1 MALPLTADR
10 ASRAPGSYDTL
21 LLISVLALLCI
32 GIIMVYSASAV
43 VAWER
48 YQDPYLFLRKKI
60 YFTLLGLGLMF
71 LLMRMEYRRLLKLTL
86 PLMALSLLLLAA
98 VFIPGIGVVGGGA
111 RRWISLAGMTF
122 QPSELAKLAIIF
134 YFAHILTKKRER
146 IKDFYLGY
154 LPMLMVLAFLCVLI
168 ILEPDLGTAIL
179 IGAVVFIMLFVGG
192 LPLPFSLLTG
202 LASLPLLYISIT
214 GADYRLKRVLTYLNP
229 WDDPLGSGF
238 QTIQSFLAL
247 GRGGLLGLGLGEGRQ
262 KLFYL
267 PEPHSDFIFSV
278 IGEELG
284 FVGTVTIIF
293 LFLLIV
299 WRGVKAATRC
309 PDLHG
314 TYLAFGVSI
323 LLGLQALMH
332 MSVATGLLPA
342 KGLTLPFI
350 SSGGSS
356 LLMSMMAA
364 GILLNISRRR
374 GYDHA

>member
-1 MALPLTADR
+1 
-10 ASRAPGSYDTL
+10 
-21 LLISVLALLCI
+21 
-32 GIIMVYSASAV
+32 
-43 VAWER
+43 
-48 YQDPYLFLRKKI
+48 
-60 YFTLLGLGLMF
+60 
-71 LLMRMEYRRLLKLTL
+71 
-86 PLMALSLLLLAA
+86 
-98 VFIPGIGVVGGGA
+98 
-111 RRWISLAGMTF
+111 
-122 QPSELAKLAIIF
+122 
-134 YFAHILTKKRER
+134 
-146 IKDFYLGY
+146 
-154 LPMLMVLAFLCVLI
+154 
-168 ILEPDLGTAIL
+168 
-179 IGAVVFIMLFVGG
+179 
-192 LPLPFSLLTG
+192 LLTG

-299 WRGVKAATRC
+299 WRGVKTATRC

-314 TYLAFGVSI
+314 TYLAFGVSV

-364 GILLNISRRR
+364 GILLNISRRC
-374 GYDHA
+374 GYGHA